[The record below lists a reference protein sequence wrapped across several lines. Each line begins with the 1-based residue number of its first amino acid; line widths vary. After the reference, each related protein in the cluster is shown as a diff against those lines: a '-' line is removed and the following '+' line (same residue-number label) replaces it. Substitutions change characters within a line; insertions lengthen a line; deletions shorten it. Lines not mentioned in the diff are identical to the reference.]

1 MIEARYGKID
11 GKYECLSLS
20 GEGER
25 ICFRFPEEGLIR
37 ISGELR
43 QTKDGASEFDTG
55 AAFEGEIC
63 PIYYTREGSFAAEPI
78 YISGGKASHI
88 PKDDEYVRR
97 LAVRAE
103 ELSGRVSA
111 LEGQMREL
119 SRAVFGQRIF

>member
-25 ICFRFPEEGLIR
+25 ICFHFPEEGLIR

-43 QTKDGASEFDTG
+43 RTKGGASEFDTG
-55 AAFEGEIC
+55 AAFEGEMH
-63 PIYYTREGSFAAEPI
+63 PIYYTAEGSFAAEPI
-78 YISGGKASHI
+78 YLSGGKATRV

-97 LAVRAE
+97 LSLRAE
-103 ELSGRVSA
+103 ELSERVSA